1 MILFVTA
8 CGVIGPS
15 SEDVENFVVDIM
27 PVIAEWRGEALA
39 PYGTEAFN
47 RTLAEPGQARMMT
60 VFSRLGDLASFE
72 PPRTVG
78 WSSSTGQGTQISVEV
93 AARFERGPAL
103 LKMTLRRED
112 GQLRLHGLN
121 IESPVF
127 SMPSARPSAPQQI

>member
-1 MILFVTA
+1 MMLLVAA

-15 SEDVENFVVDIM
+15 SEDVEDFVVEIM

-39 PYGTEAFN
+39 PYGTGAFN
-47 RTLAEPGQARMMT
+47 RTLAEPDQARMMT
-60 VFSRLGDLASFE
+60 VFSKLGELASFE
-72 PPRTVG
+72 PPRTVC
-78 WSSSTGQGTQISVEV
+78 WSTATGQGTQIIVEV
-93 AARFERGPAL
+93 AARFDRGPAL

-127 SMPSARPSAPQQI
+127 SSPSAAPSVPQQI